1 MELDVLPRE
10 VADRRAILDRR
21 AVDARLAEI
30 AATTEGSAE
39 ARRARLLEALK
50 AALADGRKEIRERFE
65 SRKAS
70 GGQTMR
76 ANSFLIDQIVRL
88 VHDFAERH
96 VYPAANP
103 TMAEHLSIAAVG
115 GYGRA
120 EMSPQSDIDL
130 LFVRPYKSSP
140 RVEQL
145 VEFMLYVLWDLGLK
159 VGHATRSVEDCLRLA
174 REDHTI
180 RTAMLESRY
189 LWGDDKLFA
198 ELKKRFFA
206 EIAKGTAA
214 EFVQAKLDER
224 DQRHQRMGDSRY
236 VLEPN
241 VKDGKGGLRDLHTLF
256 WIGKYLHRVDRVADL
271 VLKGVFTAEEAAEFD
286 KCQEFLWSV
295 RCHLHYV
302 TGRAEDRLTFDVQG
316 EIGRRMGY
324 TDHRGTRGVER
335 FMKHYFLVAK
345 DVGDLTRIFCSAL
358 ELEEGKKARFDVGA
372 VRKLF
377 ARGGRK
383 LDDGRFAIESG
394 RITVARGDA
403 FERDPVNFLRIF
415 RVAQQNELDVHPYAL
430 RLIRQSLR
438 LVDGKLRADP
448 EANRLF
454 MEMLT
459 DPNAETALRLLNEA
473 GVFGRFVPDFGRV
486 VAQMQ
491 HDMYHVYTVDEHTI
505 FAIGILHRIEDGKLK
520 ADHPLASEVIHQVG
534 SRRALY
540 VALLLHDIAKGRGGD
555 HSVLGAEIANKLG
568 PRLGL
573 TEEETETAAWL
584 VRAHLWMS
592 ATAFKRDIQDPQAI
606 RAFIEHVQSPERLRL
621 LLCLT
626 VADIRAVGPGVWNN
640 WKAALLR
647 ELYYRAAEALAGNYG
662 ESGTMQRVAAAQARL
677 KDELRDW
684 NEADFNWFAGL
695 GYPAYWLS
703 LDAPSQARHARF
715 VRGAEAAKLPLA
727 IDTRIDRAR
736 AITEITI
743 YADDHPGLF
752 SRIAGAIAVAGANIV
767 AANVFTL
774 SNGRALD
781 TFSIQS
787 VPSDVDG
794 QPSAYDRP
802 EKLARLATHIEHA
815 LAGRLRLREQLA
827 KRPAIPSRLSVF
839 TVPPRVI
846 IDNAASKYHTLVEV
860 NGRDR
865 IGFLYD
871 VTAAI
876 TALGLSI
883 RTAKITTYGERAVD
897 VFYCVDIFGQKVVEE
912 DKLARIREKLLA
924 ALADPD
930 APAEPAKPRRRAGNE
945 AAE

>member
-10 VADRRAILDRR
+10 VANQRAILDRR
-21 AVDARLAEI
+21 ALDARLAEI
-30 AATTEGSAE
+30 ADAASPD
-39 ARRARLLEALK
+39 ARRTGALEVLK

-65 SRKAS
+65 TRQAT

-76 ANSFLIDQIVRL
+76 ANAFLIDQIVRL
-88 VHDFAERH
+88 VHDFADRY
-96 VYPAANP
+96 VYPLANP
-103 TMAEHLSIAAVG
+103 TMAEHLTVAAVG

-140 RVEQL
+140 RIEQM
-145 VEFMLYVLWDLGLK
+145 VEFMLYMLWDMGLK
-159 VGHATRSVEDCLRLA
+159 VGHATRSTEECIRLS
-174 REDHTI
+174 REDFTI
-180 RTAMLESRY
+180 RTALLESRY

-198 ELKKRFFA
+198 ELKRRFFA
-206 EIAKGTAA
+206 EVAKGTAA
-214 EFVQAKLDER
+214 EFVDAKLEER
-224 DQRHQRMGDSRY
+224 SQRHQRMGDSRY

-256 WIGKYLHRVDRVADL
+256 WIGKYLHRVDRVSDL
-271 VLKGVFTAEEAAEFD
+271 VVKGVFTSEEAAIFD

-302 TGRAEDRLTFDVQG
+302 TGRAEDRLTFDVQA

-324 TDHRGTRGVER
+324 TDHRGTSGVER

-358 ELEEGKKARFDVGA
+358 EIEEGKKTRFGMDKVG
-372 VRKLF
+372 RLF
-377 ARGGRK
+377 GRGGPK
-383 LDDGRFAIESG
+383 LADARFAIESG
-394 RITVARGDA
+394 RLTVARNDA
-403 FERDPVNFLRIF
+403 FEKDPVNFLRIF
-415 RVAQQNELDVHPYAL
+415 RLAQENELDVHPHAL

-438 LVDGKLRADP
+438 LVDGRLRADP

-454 MEMLT
+454 MEILT
-459 DPNAETALRLLNEA
+459 DPRAETALRRLNEA

-505 FAIGILHRIEDGKLK
+505 FAIGILHRIEQGQLEK
-520 ADHPLASEVIHQVG
+520 DHPLASEIIHQIQ

-540 VALLLHDIAKGRGGD
+540 FALLLHDIAKGRGGD
-555 HSVLGAEIANKLG
+555 HSVLGAEIAMKLG
-568 PRLGL
+568 PRMGL
-573 TEEETETAAWL
+573 SEEETETAAWL

-592 ATAFKRDIQDPQAI
+592 ATAFKRDIHDPQAI
-606 RAFIEHVQSPERLRL
+606 RAFLEHVQSPERLRL

-647 ELYYRAAEALAGNYG
+647 ELYYRAAEALAGDFG
-662 ESGTMQRVAAAQARL
+662 ETGTLERVAAAQKQLREEL
-677 KDELRDW
+677 KDWSDK
-684 NEADFNWFAGL
+684 DFAWFAGL

-703 LDAPSQARHARF
+703 LDPATQARHARF
-715 VRGAEAAKLPLA
+715 VREAERGKMPLA
-727 IDTRIDRAR
+727 VDTRIDRAR
-736 AITEITI
+736 TITEITI
-743 YADDHPGLF
+743 YTDDHPGLF
-752 SRIAGAIAVAGANIV
+752 ARIAGAMAVAGANIV
-767 AANVFTL
+767 AANVFTM

-781 TFSIQS
+781 TFSIQT
-787 VPSDVDG
+787 PAGEMDG
-794 QPSAYDRP
+794 QPQAYDRP
-802 EKLARLATHIEHA
+802 EKLAKLSIHIEHA
-815 LAGRLRLREQLA
+815 LGGRLRLREQFA
-827 KRPAIPSRLSVF
+827 KRPAIPSRMRVF
-839 TVPPRVI
+839 TVPPRVL
-846 IDNAASKYHTLVEV
+846 IDNTASKYHTLIEV

-865 IGFLYD
+865 VGFLYD

-897 VFYCVDIFGQKVVEE
+897 VFYVVDVFGHKIIDEP
-912 DKLARIREKLLA
+912 KLARIRTRLLA
-924 ALADPD
+924 AVADPD
-930 APAEPAKPRRRAGNE
+930 APGEQPKPRKRAGNE